1 MARLLDRTFRAVY
14 LFIRGNLTSS
24 QGAELGPHPPQNPAT
39 SPEPTSPS
47 QTPRRINIHANPR
60 ASANESC
67 WVHFSFHPMEPSSAI
82 SLSSSSS
89 SFTFSS
95 SATSS
100 WIAAPSSA
108 AAFCIIETLLPK
120 DENGD
125 VLEFFTQTSELY
137 DWVRQVIDPAWENPT
152 CGNGYCAIPIEYPA
166 FGYHGCLADCGVAN
180 TTAFTL
186 QLTPRFVMTR
196 VRAMHRGFPRS
207 LPDRSHNQGAAPA
220 RTLRVGG
227 FGHAEY
233 APWYDMLVARLQGDV
248 AAALETVS
256 FNLCTDDAE
265 PLCWF
270 PMNVHFTENFETV
283 RVDNIT
289 LPDGSWTLSVF
300 NINSSTG
307 LVVGGLIESSDQSSA
322 TYSDMVPRRA
332 LYISLQAPGGRL
344 PVGLRA
350 HVPMRRAGCHGMER
364 AALHIVRLRRRL
376 QADGARRAP
385 GLSDTVRLPMM
396 RSSRA
401 APRELVEASSS
412 ASSEDAGDANSSE
425 SPLVVSA
432 YSDWLTDMDA
442 QMANGTIASAEHCQI
457 LLDVAHYYL
466 TVSGQDCAYL
476 QRFDTV
482 GEFYCCP
489 IFE

>member
-1 MARLLDRTFRAVY
+1 M
-14 LFIRGNLTSS
+14 S
-24 QGAELGPHPPQNPAT
+24 E
-39 SPEPTSPS
+39 
-47 QTPRRINIHANPR
+47 
-60 ASANESC
+60 
-67 WVHFSFHPMEPSSAI
+67 I
-82 SLSSSSS
+82 SG
-89 SFTFSS
+89 
-95 SATSS
+95 
-100 WIAAPSSA
+100 
-108 AAFCIIETLLPK
+108 IIETLLPK

-186 QLTPRFVMTR
+186 QLTPRFV
-196 VRAMHRGFPRS
+196 
-207 LPDRSHNQGAAPA
+207 
-220 RTLRVGG
+220 
-227 FGHAEY
+227 
-233 APWYDMLVARLQGDV
+233 GDV

-322 TYSDMVPRRA
+322 TYSDMSDVFIFGEP
-332 LYISLQAPGGRL
+332 SG
-344 PVGLRA
+344 
-350 HVPMRRAGCHGMER
+350 
-364 AALHIVRLRRRL
+364 RRRL